1 MSLIIASLFALWS
14 LLLTG
19 PCCAFIVTQHRHHV
33 HASLDTSTRT
43 STSVTRATSTS
54 NGEGIVEDDQQ
65 LSSAG
70 VARIATGG
78 SADTSVRRDILLRSS
93 GFAAAAAAAV
103 SFGDIA
109 SPKRAFAATDG
120 SAFVA
125 TYSDPKHPGG
135 TRTVKLLDAK
145 VGDYQLAEVQGGG
158 GVGEPKSYVLP
169 AAVLGD
175 RTIIIDFSAP
185 PKGGPPD
192 FVGTLE
198 KDGSIRFLRDG
209 NVWPRV
215 K

>member
-1 MSLIIASLFALWS
+1 M
-14 LLLTG
+14 
-19 PCCAFIVTQHRHHV
+19 
-33 HASLDTSTRT
+33 
-43 STSVTRATSTS
+43 
-54 NGEGIVEDDQQ
+54 
-65 LSSAG
+65 
-70 VARIATGG
+70 
-78 SADTSVRRDILLRSS
+78 
-93 GFAAAAAAAV
+93 
-103 SFGDIA
+103 
-109 SPKRAFAATDG
+109 
-120 SAFVA
+120 
-125 TYSDPKHPGG
+125 
-135 TRTVKLLDAK
+135 
-145 VGDYQLAEVQGGG
+145 GDYQLAEVQGGG